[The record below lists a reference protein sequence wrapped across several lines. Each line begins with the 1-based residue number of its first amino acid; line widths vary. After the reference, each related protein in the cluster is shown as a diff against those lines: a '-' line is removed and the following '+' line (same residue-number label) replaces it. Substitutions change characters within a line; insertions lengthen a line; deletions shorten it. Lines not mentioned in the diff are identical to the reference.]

1 MEPNDFDYS
10 KEYNAWKNDLRKEKQ
25 INILN
30 DLKYTYMT
38 SYHYPND
45 FQPYCNLGDSIH
57 YWIVDILKSGF
68 KINIALGHLD
78 ELMTTE
84 DGLNLMQL
92 TKLFSINEFSN
103 LYSRDESKIDFH
115 SPVCLRN
122 MTNDMLLQSTSK
134 GMDAMKKPIP
144 HVQKSP
150 CLELKKYPE
159 CADFCDWFS
168 RILKSFSPS
177 EILAIVR

>member
-10 KEYNAWKNDLRKEKQ
+10 KEYNAWKNDLRKENQ

-30 DLKYTYMT
+30 DLKYAYMT
-38 SYHYPND
+38 SYHYPHD
-45 FQPYCNLGDSIH
+45 FQTCCNLGNSIH
-57 YWIVDILKSGF
+57 YWIVDILKSEF
-68 KINIALGHLD
+68 EIHTALTYLD